1 MSSVK
6 KVCIC
11 SICIALCCVLP
22 AAFHAVALGAAF
34 SPLHLPVLLCGLLCG
49 WPYGAFCG
57 IAGPVLSCLV
67 TGMPSAVRLIYMV
80 PELCAYG
87 LFSGFLF
94 HVIRTGRLYGDL
106 YLALVPAML
115 LGRVA
120 GGAARALF
128 SLYNAEGY
136 SLALWAGSYLVETLP
151 GAILHL
157 AVLPVLVLLL
167 MKARLVPAR
176 YGEAAGAPEPV

>member
-94 HVIRTGRLYGDL
+94 HVIRTGRW
-106 YLALVPAML
+106 YLPCFW
-115 LGRVA
+115 
-120 GGAARALF
+120 GGLPAAR
-128 SLYNAEGY
+128 
-136 SLALWAGSYLVETLP
+136 P
-151 GAILHL
+151 GRCSASTTRRDIPWHCG
-157 AVLPVLVLLL
+157 PG
-167 MKARLVPAR
+167 PIW
-176 YGEAAGAPEPV
+176 